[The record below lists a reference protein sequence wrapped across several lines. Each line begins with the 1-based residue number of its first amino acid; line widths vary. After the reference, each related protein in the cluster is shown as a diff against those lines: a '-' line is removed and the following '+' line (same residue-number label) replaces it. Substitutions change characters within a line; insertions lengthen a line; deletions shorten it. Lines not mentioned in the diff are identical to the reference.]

1 MRKGLGSQGGKE
13 ENMKRK
19 ALLAMSLFLTLAL
32 VGMVGTSATQDGG
45 PVYSMEGAWYGI
57 ASINGVGELPSIDT
71 FVSNAQRQGVEGTF
85 LCTTPA
91 MNKIPHPAHYGDWNY
106 WLAITPSGHGNWV
119 RIDKNRYAFTAMR
132 AVLDQT
138 GTLFGWAR
146 FWGTITPISD
156 NEYTG
161 TMNYGFY
168 YLDGTSFP
176 WPLRTGTLHSYRIDI
191 TFE

>member
-1 MRKGLGSQGGKE
+1 MEK
-13 ENMKRK
+13 KRSK
-19 ALLAMSLFLTLAL
+19 LAGWWQVLLPIALFAILTVL
-32 VGMVGTSATQDGG
+32 VAVSVGASAAQQTG

-57 ASINGVGELPSIDT
+57 ASINGVGDLPSLDT
-71 FVSNAQRQGVEGTF
+71 FASDAQRHGVEGTF

-91 MNKIPHPAHYGDWNY
+91 MNKIPHPSHLGDQNY

-119 RIDKNRYAFTAMR
+119 RIDKNRYAFTAVR

-138 GTLFGWAR
+138 GILFGWAR

-168 YLDGTSFP
+168 YLDGTPFP
-176 WPLRTGTLHSYRIDI
+176 WPLRTGTLHSNRIEI